1 MSQPSSAGAPAAEF
15 LARLRAASI
24 QPQEIAKFLDG
35 LRHAERVEAIRAAGR
50 SEQRRLWEAVKGV
63 GSVRNADLVPP
74 SVGDLVPVRH
84 HGRNTLPA
92 FNFFEKRFC
101 RPPGADRHQ
110 PEKLFGFNFQSMSWL
125 TGPGY
130 YVSYDRP
137 GAPEVDIDYRE
148 LPTTKPADWPAIRSN
163 DRGLGRLVYGN
174 MVDTLRRVSEH
185 VTIGSAAKGGRE
197 LGSWFLLCRE
207 D

>member
-1 MSQPSSAGAPAAEF
+1 VNSGE
-15 LARLRAASI
+15 LAR
-24 QPQEIAKFLDG
+24 FLDG
-35 LRHAERVEAIRAAGR
+35 LSHADRVTAIRAAGR
-50 SEQRRLWEAVKGV
+50 AEQRRLWEAVKGV
-63 GSVRNADLVPP
+63 GSVRNVDLVPA

-101 RPPGADRHQ
+101 RPADADRAH
-110 PEKLFGFNFQSMSWL
+110 PAKLFGFNFQSMSWI

-130 YVSYDRP
+130 FVCYERS

-148 LPTTKPADWPAIRSN
+148 MPTSKPADWPAIRTN

-185 VTIGSAAKGGRE
+185 VTIGSAAKGGKDI
-197 LGSWFLLCRE
+197 GSWFLLCRE

>member
-1 MSQPSSAGAPAAEF
+1 MSQPAPGTPAHEF
-15 LARLRAASI
+15 VTRLRAAAVK
-24 QPQEIAKFLDG
+24 PLEIAQFLDG
-35 LRHAERVEAIRAAGR
+35 LSHADRVSAVRAAGR

-63 GSVRNADLVPP
+63 GQVRLVDLVPRAA
-74 SVGDLVPVRH
+74 GDLVPVRH

-92 FNFFEKRFC
+92 FNFFEKRFT
-101 RPPGADRHQ
+101 RPAGADPQ
-110 PEKLFGFNFQSMSWL
+110 APGTLYGFNFQSMSWI

-130 YVSYDRP
+130 FVALDSP
-137 GAPEVDIDYRE
+137 NAPEVLIDYRRV
-148 LPTTKPADWPAIRSN
+148 PPAKPADWPEIRTN

-185 VTIGSAAKGGRE
+185 VTVGSAAKGGKD